1 MAFAIHQHESA
12 IVSMCLPQAG
22 PLPPPS
28 PPHPSRLSQSRG
40 PGCPASCIELALA
53 TQSTY
58 GKVQVSVLSSQ
69 VIPPSP
75 PTESRSLFFTSV
87 SPLLPCMCVC
97 FFETHTGSKLR
108 PLSGSIKSL
117 SLQDLCMWLWSYHSP
132 VWNLLVVFPGT
143 WGQSKLLTRSPEPSW
158 AALILQTGLRSTF
171 LVTNCVPNLYCLA
184 H

>member
-1 MAFAIHQHESA
+1 MS
-12 IVSMCLPQAG
+12 
-22 PLPPPS
+22 PPGWTPS
-28 PPHPSRLSQSRG
+28 PYPLHRIPPGCHRAG
-40 PGCPASCIELALA
+40 VPGCPASCIELALA
-53 TQSTY
+53 IQSTY
-58 GKVQVSVLSSQ
+58 GKVQVSMLSSQ

-75 PTESRSLFFTSV
+75 SPTESRSLFFTSV

-143 WGQSKLLTRSPEPSW
+143 WRKSKLLTRSPEPSW

-171 LVTNCVPNLYCLA
+171 LVTNCVPNLCCLA